1 MHALFTTHV
10 DLWQEAQL
18 CFPHRYLA
26 MLGPCPSDPRDLN
39 APVRSK
45 KQDYL
50 EIGKI
55 LLRKFPSES
64 TSRACRFILK
74 LCRNAAPQAG
84 PRLTWF
90 EQPPVEQVLVDLT
103 APNVVGRIAP
113 LMRFNAV
120 LREWCTPSENHPWKS
135 AETQQVAACVTLKLR
150 LRV

>member
-10 DLWQEAQL
+10 ILWQEAQL

-74 LCRNAAPQAG
+74 LCRNEAPQAV

-120 LREWCTPSENHPWKS
+120 LRE
-135 AETQQVAACVTLKLR
+135 
-150 LRV
+150 